1 MPGEDRVRPGGAS
14 RRGSDESTMLQ
25 PPPGEM
31 YPLIQ
36 RTAGFRWWRPIL
48 GIVLLF
54 LCFLV
59 VAPTTFLPVLWAA
72 TALQERF
79 GITVGSAFDDVTTPA
94 DLLYLNLTLAS
105 LTLIVWFIVL
115 NLHRLRWS
123 WTTSVVG
130 RVRWKLFRACLALAT
145 VAVSAQLLVNWLLT
159 EVFDVQ
165 DQVFEGS
172 PAPFGTQTILF
183 FVVIA
188 LTTPLQTI
196 GEEYAFRGYLLQA
209 LGSLTRS
216 PWLGILLS
224 ALVFA
229 AAHGQQNLP
238 LFIDRFAFGV
248 LAAYLVVRTGG
259 LEAGA
264 ALHILNNLAAFG
276 LTTLLGDVT
285 TVLRQTE
292 VGWTNLLL
300 TGTQNGVYLVLVLVV
315 SKRLGV
321 ADRTSSAPSNGRRAG
336 RVGSWHAST
345 RADHRLPSQNIY
357 DST

>member
-1 MPGEDRVRPGGAS
+1 MTAKDRVRDGGAS
-14 RRGSDESTMLQ
+14 GRGSESSMMLK
-25 PPPGEM
+25 PPPDEK
-31 YPLIQ
+31 YPLVQ
-36 RTAGFRWWRPIL
+36 RTADYRWWRPTL
-48 GIVLLF
+48 GIALLF

-59 VAPTTFLPVLWAA
+59 VAPTTLLPVLWAG
-72 TALQERF
+72 TALQDRL
-79 GITVGSAFDDVTTPA
+79 GVTLGSAFDDVTTPA

-115 NLHRLRWS
+115 NLHRMRWS

-130 RVRWKLFRACLALAT
+130 RVRWRFFRACLGLAT
-145 VAVSAQLLVNWLLT
+145 VAVSAQLLVNWVLT

-172 PAPFGTQTILF
+172 TAPFGVQTGLF
-183 FVVIA
+183 LVVIA

-285 TVLRQTE
+285 TVLSQTE

-300 TGTQNGVYLVLVLVV
+300 TGTQNGVYLVLVLAI

-321 ADRTSSAPSNGRRAG
+321 ADRTSSAPSKDAG
-336 RVGSWHAST
+336 AAHIGSWHASS
-345 RADHRLPSQNIY
+345 RPDRPPSRQNIY
-357 DST
+357 D